1 MMITDV
7 AISLSRKKED
17 KVNGTGRLHIMK
29 NRYGMDG
36 LSYYMKIDT
45 STGHFQVMSQMDEDD
60 EQNQNTPPPQNNQF
74 SNNISP
80 VDKSIIQQRFFEL
93 SKTN

>member
-1 MMITDV
+1 MMVTDV

-36 LSYYMKIDT
+36 LSYYMKADT
-45 STGHFQVMSQMDEDD
+45 STGHFQIMSQMDEDD
-60 EQNQNTPPPQNNQF
+60 ENNQNTPQPDNNK
-74 SNNISP
+74 NIISEN
-80 VDKSIIQQRFFEL
+80 DL
-93 SKTN
+93 

>member
-1 MMITDV
+1 M
-7 AISLSRKKED
+7 
-17 KVNGTGRLHIMK
+17 KV
-29 NRYGMDG
+29 
-36 LSYYMKIDT
+36 DT